1 MADVAVKRRTVT
13 APPGAGSDAL
23 LPAQRSRDK
32 PIGRSLTWRRPHQ
45 VKENVQLRIEQQLLA
60 SLAHFVGIRTVSGD
74 PHLHEDVFAGAKYL
88 AGLLESVGMQVKLA
102 QNVNTVHPCVLARLE
117 VCPNLPTVVFY
128 GHYDVFY
135 VGDDVRLPA
144 PPPPPPPPPS
154 RLAVPALTAAAGPV
168 RAPMSSHQRQC
179 TLRNC
184 CPPGVPCMFPASSDG
199 HAVGLPMR
207 LAVRRPGLHNGFV
220 PELTHALFAA
230 PATDSPSCGPS
241 VGSRSTAPSLS
252 RRKSPG
258 PMHQLCWAV
267 LSPKRHV
274 AVFSPGNA
282 CCAPAVRT
290 SAVDRARARRGHL
303 S

>member
-1 MADVAVKRRTVT
+1 MADAAVKRRTVT
-13 APPGAGSDAL
+13 APPSAGSDAL

-144 PPPPPPPPPS
+144 PPPPPPPHPHASPFPLSPLLPGLCVRQCPRTSDSAPS
-154 RLAVPALTAAAGPV
+154 ATAAHPRCHACFRPHPTAMRLVCRCALPSAV
-168 RAPMSSHQRQC
+168 RAFTTGS
-179 TLRNC
+179 
-184 CPPGVPCMFPASSDG
+184 CPS
-199 HAVGLPMR
+199 
-207 LAVRRPGLHNGFV
+207 
-220 PELTHALFAA
+220 
-230 PATDSPSCGPS
+230 
-241 VGSRSTAPSLS
+241 
-252 RRKSPG
+252 
-258 PMHQLCWAV
+258 
-267 LSPKRHV
+267 
-274 AVFSPGNA
+274 
-282 CCAPAVRT
+282 
-290 SAVDRARARRGHL
+290 
-303 S
+303 